1 MTLSDHMIE
10 GIKAMD
16 EFMREQEKI
25 VGVKLL
31 DKLPIIY
38 RDNVSTISLVT
49 KGSRRK
55 NQAIKVG
62 QVLGDER
69 CDRKDFEIAY
79 IKASNIITEVL
90 TKPMDDDTVH
100 MMALLLLN
108 IIVTL
113 CKLLNQ
119 CLDNMGAMNSAT

>member
-38 RDNVSTISLVT
+38 QDNVSTISLVT

-69 CDRKDFEIAY
+69 
-79 IKASNIITEVL
+79 
-90 TKPMDDDTVH
+90 
-100 MMALLLLN
+100 
-108 IIVTL
+108 
-113 CKLLNQ
+113 
-119 CLDNMGAMNSAT
+119 